1 MHRLAVAGTSP
12 RVDFDEEALRRL
24 YDLSRGVPGIVNLLC
39 DRALIA
45 GFQRSASVIDL
56 ALVDAA
62 SVSLDLA
69 LPIAERRSIARTAI
83 VAAGLAL
90 WMLLGAAGALWVFR
104 DAVARTFALWQDVP
118 PAPPPP
124 ILRTV
129 SPIVPIPPPRE

>member
-1 MHRLAVAGTSP
+1 MLTNESQPFGSI
-12 RVDFDEEALRRL
+12 
-24 YDLSRGVPGIVNLLC
+24 G
-39 DRALIA
+39 

-62 SVSLDLA
+62 SVSLDLV

-83 VAAGLAL
+83 VAAGFVLL
-90 WMLLGAAGALWVFR
+90 MLLGAASALWVFR

-118 PAPPPP
+118 PAPAPP

-129 SPIVPIPPPRE
+129 PPLVPLSPPE